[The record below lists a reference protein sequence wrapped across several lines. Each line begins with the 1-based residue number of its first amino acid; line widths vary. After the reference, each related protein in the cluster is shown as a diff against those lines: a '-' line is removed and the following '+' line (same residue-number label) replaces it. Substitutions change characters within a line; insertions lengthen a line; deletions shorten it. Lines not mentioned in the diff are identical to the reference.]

1 METYNKACELLC
13 LPSGRYY
20 LVDTVKDKFKN
31 RALVSHPDKGG
42 ENSAF
47 IQLKQAYDI
56 VREECEKELTKKT
69 ITPEGWEQHKTKSGE
84 LCYVHHPTKRVQ
96 WLFPTNSTDP
106 LKAFFS
112 DTLPDTNAFFSQTTS
127 PASQEYA
134 QQQAFN
140 LFQQISHESRENTK
154 RTIAES
160 EQRYRN
166 ILHMSQP
173 TLDAFMNDLS
183 WYSAIELKNI
193 AKFHTIK
200 GYYKMTKSMLKM
212 KLTDLYKKKHSI

>member
-47 IQLKQAYDI
+47 IQLKHAYDI

-84 LCYVHHPTKRVQ
+84 LCYVYHPTKRVQ
-96 WLFPTNSTDP
+96 WLFPTSTPLPPPSNSLFTHSPFSYDP
-106 LKAFFS
+106 
-112 DTLPDTNAFFSQTTS
+112 
-127 PASQEYA
+127 
-134 QQQAFN
+134 
-140 LFQQISHESRENTK
+140 QINTVFEDVDKRYQNVSHM
-154 RTIAES
+154 
-160 EQRYRN
+160 YGV
-166 ILHMSQP
+166 SQP
-173 TLDAFMNDLS
+173 TFNDFLNDLCQ
-183 WYSAIELKNI
+183 YNAYELKYI
-193 AKFHTIK
+193 ARFHGIK
-200 GYYKMTKSMLKM
+200 GYYKMDRTTLEM